1 MNITL
6 CAFSPSQI
14 VDKQSLPPSCIAACA
29 CPCGIQPPIA
39 CLAVLYAAV
48 HAKLYLCTFAL
59 HVPLLDVVQLS
70 VRVVDAE
77 DSGSETEQ
85 EGGHPSNRPQGSE
98 AMSKS
103 HQTGLAKLPNGLEWL
118 INALGGARRGSK
130 DGSNSQEGLS
140 SAEPAPKFLIFAHH
154 K

>member
-1 MNITL
+1 M
-6 CAFSPSQI
+6 
-14 VDKQSLPPSCIAACA
+14 
-29 CPCGIQPPIA
+29 
-39 CLAVLYAAV
+39 
-48 HAKLYLCTFAL
+48 
-59 HVPLLDVVQLS
+59 QLS

-85 EGGHPSNRPQGSE
+85 EGGHPSNRPLGSD

-118 INALGGARRGSK
+118 INALGTGRRGNK
-130 DGSNSQEGLS
+130 GGSNSQERLS
-140 SAEPAPKFLIFAHH
+140 GAEPAPKFLIFAHH